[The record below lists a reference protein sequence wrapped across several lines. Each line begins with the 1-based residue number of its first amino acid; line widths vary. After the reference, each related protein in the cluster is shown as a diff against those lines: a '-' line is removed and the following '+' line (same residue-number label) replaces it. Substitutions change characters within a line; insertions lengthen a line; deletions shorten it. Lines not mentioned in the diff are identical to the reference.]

1 MGFDTVMMRYTLLA
15 IFLIAVT
22 LLCLA
27 DEGEALRKKSRRRR
41 KSVSSKSLGH
51 RHIESQIKHLER
63 KFKSLSSKGCQ
74 DGAKGKDGDCN
85 SICSE
90 GFQLTF
96 EDAESNTGRAAC
108 CKPGEVVTPTGS
120 CRPDGSKGKFVP
132 PVCYQLKARLRRV
145 INTDPTEP
153 ETSVVYLRGF
163 EGSIGGRTYRCDND
177 GCCSFSGID
186 LSSVSSIGD
195 TIQNDFSRCGVT
207 VLNFQV
213 RFRYVDMELNELC
226 YIFELLGT
234 SNFDIAGYAAFYGGT
249 IRRINQHSIPR
260 IRTIQ

>member
-1 MGFDTVMMRYTLLA
+1 MGNQCSFDTAMMRYTLLA

-27 DEGEALRKKSRRRR
+27 DEGEALRKKSRRRK
-41 KSVSSKSLGH
+41 KSVSSKSSGH
-51 RHIESQIKHLER
+51 RHIVSQIKHLER

-85 SICSE
+85 NICSE

-132 PVCYQLKARLRRV
+132 PVCYQLKARLRRL

-153 ETSVVYLRGF
+153 EASVVYLRGF

-177 GCCSFSGID
+177 GCCSVSGID
-186 LSSVSSIGD
+186 DELLVLLTVQNAE
-195 TIQNDFSRCGVT
+195 TIQNDFSMCGLT
-207 VLNFQV
+207 VFPFQPIVLPDLGLN
-213 RFRYVDMELNELC
+213 DSC
-226 YIFELLGT
+226 YIFELIGT
-234 SNFDIAGYAAFYGGT
+234 NNFDIAGYAAFYGGT
-249 IRRINQHSIPR
+249 LIPR
-260 IRTIQ
+260 IPG

>member
-1 MGFDTVMMRYTLLA
+1 MGDTVMMRYALLA
-15 IFLIAVT
+15 IFLIAVV

-41 KSVSSKSLGH
+41 KSVSSKSSGH

-74 DGAKGKDGDCN
+74 DGVKGKDGDCN
-85 SICSE
+85 NLCSE
-90 GFQLTF
+90 GYQLTF

-145 INTDPTEP
+145 INTDP

-186 LSSVSSIGD
+186 LSSDSVIGE

-207 VLNFQV
+207 VDIFG
-213 RFRYVDMELNELC
+213 RYRDVELNELC

-234 SNFDIAGYAAFYGGT
+234 NNFDIAGYAAFYGGT
-249 IRRINQHSIPR
+249 LRRLSR
-260 IRTIQ
+260 ISPI

>member
-1 MGFDTVMMRYTLLA
+1 MGDTVMMRYTLLA

-41 KSVSSKSLGH
+41 KSVSNKSSSN

-63 KFKSLSSKGCQ
+63 KFKSLSSKSCQ

-85 SICSE
+85 NICSE

-132 PVCYQLKARLRRV
+132 PVCYQEQSVEEEDRSCTCEVLKVKSMAIPTGALMTVAARSFFPLV
-145 INTDPTEP
+145 SGLIEIDYLLFMQPLFVLTLL
-153 ETSVVYLRGF
+153 SVVYLALF
-163 EGSIGGRTYRCDND
+163 YPASVICLQNVLSLELTINSILTLLIMLRSTVVN
-177 GCCSFSGID
+177 
-186 LSSVSSIGD
+186 LSPL
-195 TIQNDFSRCGVT
+195 Q
-207 VLNFQV
+207 
-213 RFRYVDMELNELC
+213 
-226 YIFELLGT
+226 
-234 SNFDIAGYAAFYGGT
+234 
-249 IRRINQHSIPR
+249 
-260 IRTIQ
+260 

>member
-1 MGFDTVMMRYTLLA
+1 MRYALLS

-41 KSVSSKSLGH
+41 KSVSSKSSGH

-63 KFKSLSSKGCQ
+63 KFKSLSSKGCK

-85 SICSE
+85 NICSE

-96 EDAESNTGRAAC
+96 EDKESNTGRAAC

-132 PVCYQLKARLRRV
+132 PVCYQLKARLRTRTAGGV
-145 INTDPTEP
+145 FAG
-153 ETSVVYLRGF
+153 SFMYLRGF
-163 EGSIGGRTYRCDND
+163 EGEINGNTYRCNDD
-177 GCCSFSGID
+177 GCCTSTVADSA
-186 LSSVSSIGD
+186 LVKGD
-195 TIQNDFSRCGVT
+195 FLMCGV
-207 VLNFQV
+207 
-213 RFRYVDMELNELC
+213 
-226 YIFELLGT
+226 
-234 SNFDIAGYAAFYGGT
+234 
-249 IRRINQHSIPR
+249 
-260 IRTIQ
+260 

>member
-1 MGFDTVMMRYTLLA
+1 MRYALLS

-41 KSVSSKSLGH
+41 KSVSSKSSGH
-51 RHIESQIKHLER
+51 RHIESQIKHLEQ
-63 KFKSLSSKGCQ
+63 KFKSLSSKGCK

-85 SICSE
+85 NICSE

-96 EDAESNTGRAAC
+96 EGKESNTGRAAC

-145 INTDPTEP
+145 IIAGT

-163 EGSIGGRTYRCDND
+163 EGSFGDRTYRCDND
-177 GCCSFSGID
+177 GCCSFSGFDPNKVIP
-186 LSSVSSIGD
+186 IAE
-195 TIQNDFSRCGVT
+195 TIQNDFSTCGVA
-207 VLNFQV
+207 VLASLW
-213 RFRYVDMELNELC
+213 R
-226 YIFELLGT
+226 
-234 SNFDIAGYAAFYGGT
+234 
-249 IRRINQHSIPR
+249 
-260 IRTIQ
+260 

>member
-1 MGFDTVMMRYTLLA
+1 MGDTVMMRYALLA
-15 IFLIAVT
+15 IFLIAVV

-41 KSVSSKSLGH
+41 KSVSSKSSGH

-85 SICSE
+85 NICSE

-96 EDAESNTGRAAC
+96 EDAESNTGQAAC

-145 INTDPTEP
+145 IQGDS

-177 GCCSFSGID
+177 GCCSFNV
-186 LSSVSSIGD
+186 LLTAERVE
-195 TIQNDFSRCGVT
+195 NDFSICGLT
-207 VLNFQV
+207 VIPFHPIVGPDLGLNDSCFV
-213 RFRYVDMELNELC
+213 F
-226 YIFELLGT
+226 LLGS
-234 SNFDIAGYAAFYGGT
+234 SNFDIAGYAAFSGGT
-249 IRRINQHSIPR
+249 IIPG
-260 IRTIQ
+260 

>member
-1 MGFDTVMMRYTLLA
+1 MMRYALLA
-15 IFLIAVT
+15 IFLSAVV

-27 DEGEALRKKSRRRR
+27 DEGEALRKKSRRRK
-41 KSVSSKSLGH
+41 KSVSSKSSGH

-85 SICSE
+85 NICSE

-145 INTDPTEP
+145 IQGDT

-163 EGSIGGRTYRCDND
+163 EGSIDGNTYRCDND
-177 GCCSFSGID
+177 GCCFTDAETFDNVPEDFALCGLTVGPLPPVAEGVNCL
-186 LSSVSSIGD
+186 LSIRL
-195 TIQNDFSRCGVT
+195 T
-207 VLNFQV
+207 
-213 RFRYVDMELNELC
+213 
-226 YIFELLGT
+226 GT
-234 SNFDIAGYAAFYGGT
+234 NKFDIAVFSAFYGG
-249 IRRINQHSIPR
+249 IFDNS
-260 IRTIQ
+260 